1 MYAKVYNLKFAGLSE
16 AKVAATFCSENLG
29 KKIVAFNIRSLNI
42 SIGQCGSVS
51 ISLKFEHGGDLKK
64 FEEHSTGF
72 FSELKDTFV
81 YKETNFSGIF
91 VYNYDSEIT
100 STELTVN

>member
-1 MYAKVYNLKFAGLSE
+1 MQLLFALKTSE
-16 AKVAATFCSENLG
+16 

-51 ISLKFEHGGDLKK
+51 ISLKFETGGDLKK

-100 STELTVN
+100 STELSVN

>member
-1 MYAKVYNLKFAGLSE
+1 MYAKVYSLKFAGLSE
-16 AKVAATFCSENLG
+16 AKVAATFCSETLG
-29 KKIVAFNIRSLNI
+29 KKIVNFNIRSLNI
-42 SIGQCGSVS
+42 SIGKCGSLS
-51 ISLKFEHGGDLKK
+51 ISLKFETSIDLKR
-64 FEEHSTGF
+64 FEEHSASF

-100 STELTVN
+100 STDLTVN

>member
-1 MYAKVYNLKFAGLSE
+1 MLL
-16 AKVAATFCSENLG
+16 
-29 KKIVAFNIRSLNI
+29 IIFNIRSLNI

-51 ISLKFEHGGDLKK
+51 ISLKFETGGDLKK

-100 STELTVN
+100 STELSVN

>member
-1 MYAKVYNLKFAGLSE
+1 MYAKVYNLKFPGLSE

-51 ISLKFEHGGDLKK
+51 ISIKFETGGDLKK
-64 FEEHSTGF
+64 FEEHSIGF

>member
-1 MYAKVYNLKFAGLSE
+1 MYAKVYNLKFGGLSE

-29 KKIVAFNIRSLNI
+29 KKIVSFNIRSLNI
-42 SIGQCGSVS
+42 SIGKCGSLS
-51 ISLKFEHGGDLKK
+51 ISLKFENGNDLKR
-64 FEEHSTGF
+64 FEEQSASF
-72 FSELKDTFV
+72 FTELKDSFV

-100 STELTVN
+100 STDISVN

>member
-1 MYAKVYNLKFAGLSE
+1 MYAKVYNYKFQGLSE

-29 KKIVAFNIRSLNI
+29 KKIIEFNIRSLNI
-42 SIGQCGSVS
+42 TIGQCGSVS
-51 ISLKFEHGGDLKK
+51 INLKFETGDDLKK
-64 FEEHSTGF
+64 FEEQASSF
-72 FSELKDTFV
+72 FVELKDTFV

-100 STELTVN
+100 STDLSLN